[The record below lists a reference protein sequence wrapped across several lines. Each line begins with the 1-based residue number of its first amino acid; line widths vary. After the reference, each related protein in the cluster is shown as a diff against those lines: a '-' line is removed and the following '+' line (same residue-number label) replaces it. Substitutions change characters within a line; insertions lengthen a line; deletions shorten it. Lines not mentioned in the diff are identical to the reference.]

1 MKRALLGVFLAS
13 VTQAVVA
20 QPVVNG
26 LPVKFESKFD
36 KQKNSGEALVSNPNG
51 VEKKCRVKL
60 VIISSDNIANT
71 CDVETRIPAKTDKFS
86 VCTSTVPKGK
96 APFTVKVD
104 GKCD

>member
-1 MKRALLGVFLAS
+1 MLKSNIRHKPPRGRYFPWIRCTGRSGAAFVGRGNGVDNMKRALLGVFLAS

-51 VEKKCRVKL
+51 VEKSAGSN
-60 VIISSDNIANT
+60 SSLFRATI
-71 CDVETRIPAKTDKFS
+71 
-86 VCTSTVPKGK
+86 
-96 APFTVKVD
+96 
-104 GKCD
+104 